1 MMQSNIFA
9 KVVPL
14 LRELKFECAFDRL
27 EFFFTALPHWR
38 LDLSRCH
45 ASRNRF
51 GYQASLCSFRVLRN
65 SWNRQT

>member
-27 EFFFTALPHWR
+27 EFFFYSITALATGFIPLPRIAKPVWISSKFM
-38 LDLSRCH
+38 L
-45 ASRNRF
+45 F
-51 GYQASLCSFRVLRN
+51 
-65 SWNRQT
+65 